1 MFTKKIVLLIA
12 AMCLQISI
20 LKGENKDVAMI
31 AKQHP
36 IELNKPAVDFFE
48 GAVLGN
54 GGMGVVVTT
63 RPDAI
68 QLHFGHNNVWDIR
81 IAEDHQDKTG
91 TFDEIIAK
99 VKALPE
105 GLKSIHEDPWFND
118 YFRLMRANYDKPYP
132 RPFPCGTVVLGFD
145 RGQTEML
152 GHKLDVSNGLCE
164 VYLLHNGNR
173 ITFNVFADMTADKV
187 WLSLTDAQGRPVAS
201 CFNRL
206 RVIPDTQ
213 TPRDFPRYVILDAAH
228 NASCMGFTQVLPYQ
242 EPDKYDKEKGHPK
255 DRAFHLEVSISN
267 NLTGGTRHPASGQD
281 EPLRPME
288 QYIVPGAE
296 PMTGCITLTEGLASD
311 VKKANVD
318 SAKPTLSQFNDAF
331 DKTEASWKAYWD
343 KSGVVLAD
351 KFLEKIW
358 YWNHYFLNCAAKA
371 GVTCPGLFANWSLG
385 NIGTAW
391 HGDYHMNYNTQQPF
405 WLPFSS
411 NRLDKNIPYID
422 LVYHLL
428 PVSEMWAKDYY
439 KMRGAFFPHSAYP
452 VDMNFHPYPVPDWG
466 WEVFE
471 TPWTVQGVWWHY
483 LYSQDLDFLR
493 DRGFYPI
500 KQATLFLIDYMKRP
514 DAHGRQ
520 WGDDLYHVFPSIPP
534 ELYSLRPGFKNNYDT
549 QADITL
555 TKFVFRAF
563 LEAVELLKLTKQE
576 AANVKDVKMI
586 LAKMPGYSTVQSER
600 YGEIYTSVPGE
611 TDRMVYNLHDNL
623 MHVFPGEEFGIDAP
637 AGVKEKL
644 MNTLRAHRN
653 EGGNDIVTLS
663 MIACRLGA
671 LDMEKFKRQVN
682 YSLLP
687 NGTAADMCMQGG
699 GRYDDNTNYGFMDPM
714 GMWFE
719 NFALPLVINECL
731 MQSYDG
737 AIRLYPNWDK
747 KTDAEFTTL
756 RAVGA
761 FLVSSRLQNGRIEFV
776 RILSEKGRPCKLH
789 NPYGDGTVTLR
800 RPNGKTETLSGKL
813 LAFKTAPGEEI
824 VITQ

>member
-1 MFTKKIVLLIA
+1 MKTKIILLLA
-12 AMCLQISI
+12 AICLQICA
-20 LKGENKDVAMI
+20 LRGENKDVAAI
-31 AKQHP
+31 ARQHP

-54 GGMGVVVTT
+54 GGLGVIVTT
-63 RPDAI
+63 RPDAV

-81 IAEDHQDKTG
+81 VAEDNQDKIG
-91 TFDEIIAK
+91 TFDEIMAK
-99 VKALPE
+99 IKALPE
-105 GLKSIHEDPWFND
+105 GLKNIRDDAWFSD

-145 RGQTEML
+145 RGQTELL
-152 GHKLDVSNGLCE
+152 GHKLDISNGHCE
-164 VYLLHNGNR
+164 VFLLHKDKRVTLR
-173 ITFNVFADMTADKV
+173 IFTDMNVDKV
-187 WLSLTDAQGRPVAS
+187 WLSLVDSQGQPAAS

-206 RVIPDTQ
+206 RIIPDTQ
-213 TPRDFPRYVILDAAH
+213 TPREFPKYEIIDVSGNTSHL
-228 NASCMGFTQVLPYQ
+228 GFTQIMPYQ
-242 EPDKYDKEKGHPK
+242 EPDKYDLDKGHPK
-255 DRAFHLEVSISN
+255 DRAFRLEAIISN
-267 NLTGGTRHPASGQD
+267 DLIDGTRHPASGQD
-281 EPLRPME
+281 MPLRPME
-288 QYIVPGAE
+288 RYIVASATPL
-296 PMTGCITLTEGLASD
+296 TGCITLTEGLASE
-311 VKKANVD
+311 VKKENFNFN
-318 SAKPTLSQFNDAF
+318 KPTLIQFKDAF
-331 DKTEASWKAYWD
+331 VKTDAVWKEYWN
-343 KSGVVLAD
+343 KSSVVLAD

-358 YWNHYFLNCAAKA
+358 YWNHYFLNCSAKA

-385 NIGTAW
+385 RIGTAW

-411 NRLDKNIPYID
+411 NRLDKNIPYVD

-452 VDMNFHPYPVPDWG
+452 VDMNVHPYPVPDWG

-483 LYSQDLDFLR
+483 LYSQDIDFLR

-514 DAHGRQ
+514 DAHGKQ
-520 WGDDLYHVFPSIPP
+520 WGDDLYHFFPSIPP
-534 ELYSLRPGFKNNYDT
+534 ELYSLRPEFKNNYDT
-549 QADITL
+549 QTDITL
-555 TKFVFRAF
+555 TKFVFRAY
-563 LEAVELLKLTKQE
+563 LEAVEALKLTKQE

-586 LAKMPGYSTVQSER
+586 LAKMPDYSTVKSDR

-611 TDRMVYNLHDNL
+611 TDRMVYNLPANL

-637 AGVKEKL
+637 ADVKEKL

-699 GRYDDNTNYGFMDPM
+699 GRYDDNTSYGFMDHM
-714 GMWFE
+714 GIWFE
-719 NFALPLVINECL
+719 NFALPMVINECL

-737 AIRLYPNWDK
+737 AIRLYPNWDR

-761 FLVSSRLQNGRIEFV
+761 FLVSSRLKDGRIEFV
-776 RILSEKGRPCKLH
+776 RILSEKGLACTLH
-789 NPYGDGTVTLR
+789 NPYGDGAVTLR
-800 RPNGKTETLSGKL
+800 RSNGKTETLSGKKFT
-813 LAFKTAPGEEI
+813 FKTVPGEEI